1 MNAKTEGLKKVKPVP
16 AGLDTVKETPLW
28 KTVVKYSVV
37 FVMLLVLW
45 RARMVI

>member
-1 MNAKTEGLKKVKPVP
+1 MNAKAEGLKKVKPVP

-37 FVMLLVLW
+37 FCDAFGAVA
-45 RARMVI
+45 ARTVI